1 MSLPNA
7 QSELQLLKPSDV
19 ARRLSVSRSWVY
31 GAASDGRIPSL
42 RLGGPDGP
50 LRFIETDIE
59 EWIAQA
65 RDEWQPGTGASQ
77 VNSRDRSSV

>member
-1 MSLPNA
+1 MKPSNA
-7 QSELQLLKPSDV
+7 QAELRLLKPSDV

-31 GAASDGRIPSL
+31 SAASDGRIPSL

-50 LRFIETDIE
+50 LRFIEEDIE

-65 RDEWQPGTGASQ
+65 REEWQPRAAASQ
-77 VNSRDRSSV
+77 ATGRDRASR

>member
-1 MSLPNA
+1 VNSPNT
-7 QSELQLLKPSDV
+7 QSESQLLRPSDV

-31 GAASDGRIPSL
+31 GAAADGRIPSL

-65 RDEWQPGTGASQ
+65 RDEWQPGTGASHLS
-77 VNSRDRSSV
+77 SRDRSSA